1 MHGCT
6 VAHIREGERER
17 ERERDLQRKKR
28 QEEEGR
34 REGNWEWREG
44 IGFTEGCNYG
54 SSHSAL
60 PNQWGDHE
68 NTSHMTF
75 QLQ

>member
-17 ERERDLQRKKR
+17 DLERRKR

-34 REGNWEWREG
+34 REEGRGERG
-44 IGFTEGCNYG
+44 IGNGG
-54 SSHSAL
+54 KAL
-60 PNQWGDHE
+60 ALHKDATMVVHTVRFLINGVTTRTPVI
-68 NTSHMTF
+68 
-75 QLQ
+75 